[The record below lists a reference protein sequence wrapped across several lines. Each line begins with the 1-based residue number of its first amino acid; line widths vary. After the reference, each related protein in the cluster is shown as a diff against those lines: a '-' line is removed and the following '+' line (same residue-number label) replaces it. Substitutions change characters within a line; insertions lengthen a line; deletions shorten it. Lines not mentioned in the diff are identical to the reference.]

1 MSLRHALTGVASGS
15 LLVLA
20 GCATLGPPPIA
31 SLHPA
36 GHLSI
41 IELPTSV
48 DDDSLRRNFHNK
60 EKKVSAATLA
70 EDRQQLQTRFD
81 LALNQAL
88 DSAGSALLAT
98 ANIVHFDDPALTD
111 IGKPLDVAALER
123 LQATSPADD
132 YLRLRVTDYG
142 QTPKS
147 WLSAYVA
154 FEVVSTLAIAG
165 VLYVHKVT
173 RPVAGIYLVQE
184 SAEELGEGYGGFWL
198 INRLSRPVR
207 IEADLVDGRTG
218 QVIWH
223 DSETGMADW
232 HWHDVWHMNNTRRD
246 TLLGISTDKAIAD
259 LVKELELG

>member
-1 MSLRHALTGVASGS
+1 MMIHC
-15 LLVLA
+15 A
-20 GCATLGPPPIA
+20 GI
-31 SLHPA
+31 
-36 GHLSI
+36 SI
-41 IELPTSV
+41 T
-48 DDDSLRRNFHNK
+48 R
-60 EKKVSAATLA
+60 KKVSAAALA

-88 DSAGSALLAT
+88 DHAGSTLLAT
-98 ANIVHFDDPALTD
+98 ANIIHSGDPALTD
-111 IGKPLDVAALER
+111 IGKPLTAAALAA
-123 LQATSPADD
+123 LQSRSPADA

-184 SAEELGEGYGGFWL
+184 GAEELGEGYGGFWL

-218 QVIWH
+218 KVLWH
-223 DSETGMADW
+223 DSDTGMADW
-232 HWHDVWHMNNTRRD
+232 HWHDVWHMNDARRD
-246 TLLGISTDKAIAD
+246 TLLSISTDKAIAD
-259 LVKELELG
+259 LVKELESG